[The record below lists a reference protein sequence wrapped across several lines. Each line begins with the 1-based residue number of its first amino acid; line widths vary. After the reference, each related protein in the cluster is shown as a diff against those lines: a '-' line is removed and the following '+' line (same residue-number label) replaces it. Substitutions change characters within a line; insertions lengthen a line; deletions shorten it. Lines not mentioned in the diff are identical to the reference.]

1 MAEWTRIVNTTIHKF
16 LRETEIGV
24 VRNRKLLAML
34 QSKGRITFGHSGD
47 LLDWKIRYKRNPM
60 QGYADMDTLNFSR
73 KNRWQTAQLDWR
85 GYAATDMMTK
95 REKLINSSTEAIVKV
110 WSEIASN
117 LLEDVEDAFGEELYG
132 DGNASGRGKNIH
144 GFESWFGDT
153 NSEASAGFIYPPSD
167 TYAGLS
173 TALGNYGGN
182 WDVNGSSQVIWPA
195 GKGDAHYDFFSPV
208 VVKVTS
214 NSWAAGTK
222 TWANTCREALRYG
235 LIKGRRNKSKR
246 GTVDMVLMDGDW
258 YRLFEEKI
266 EATERLGAVRP
277 DGLLKL
283 GFTDVISFE
292 GIEHTWE
299 YGLPSETAYGIPT
312 ESLELC
318 SLQKTLFVPEGPDFD
333 ISTQAHRFSIDF
345 YGNLKNGS
353 PRGWVKWRT

>member
-1 MAEWTRIVNTTIHKF
+1 MAEWTRVVHTTIHKF

-73 KNRWQTAQLDWR
+73 KNRWLTAQLDWR

-95 REKLINSSTEAIVKV
+95 REKLINANTEAIVKV

-132 DGNASGRGKNIH
+132 DGNASGRSKNIH
-144 GFESWFGDT
+144 GFESWLGDT
-153 NSEASAGFIYPPSD
+153 NSEATAGYIYPPSD
-167 TYAGLS
+167 TYAGVV
-173 TALGNYGGN
+173 TTLGNYGGN
-182 WDVNGSSQVIWPA
+182 WDTSSGNVIWPS

-214 NSWAAGTK
+214 NSWAASTK

-246 GTVDMVLMDGDW
+246 GMIDMVLMDGDW
-258 YRLFEEKI
+258 FRLFEEKI
-266 EATERLGAVRP
+266 EATERLQAIRP

-292 GIEHTWE
+292 GIEHSWE
-299 YGLPSETAYGIPT
+299 FGIPSETAYGIPS

-318 SLQKTLFVPEGPDFD
+318 SLQKSLFVPEGPDFD

-345 YGNLKNGS
+345 YGNLKNAS